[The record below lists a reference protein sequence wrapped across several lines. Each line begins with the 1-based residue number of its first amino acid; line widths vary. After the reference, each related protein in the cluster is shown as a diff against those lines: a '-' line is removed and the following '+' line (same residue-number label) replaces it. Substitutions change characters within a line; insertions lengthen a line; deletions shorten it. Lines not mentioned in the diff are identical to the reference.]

1 MSQYSIVK
9 IPVEL
14 ISNKPNF
21 NNYYRK
27 WKEVLNSR
35 MNPNIP
41 HKAVINISF
50 SIYPVGP
57 TGELTGQTVH
67 RSQLNKDGLK
77 HCLLDVKGNT
87 YEECVTNLKE
97 MLEKITNCKKENL

>member
-1 MSQYSIVK
+1 
-9 IPVEL
+9 
-14 ISNKPNF
+14 
-21 NNYYRK
+21 
-27 WKEVLNSR
+27 
-35 MNPNIP
+35 MNPNLP

-57 TGELTGQTVH
+57 TGELTGQTIH

-87 YEECVTNLKE
+87 YEECVEQLKL
-97 MLEKITNCKKENL
+97 MLSNIMRCKELTTQKIEKGNS